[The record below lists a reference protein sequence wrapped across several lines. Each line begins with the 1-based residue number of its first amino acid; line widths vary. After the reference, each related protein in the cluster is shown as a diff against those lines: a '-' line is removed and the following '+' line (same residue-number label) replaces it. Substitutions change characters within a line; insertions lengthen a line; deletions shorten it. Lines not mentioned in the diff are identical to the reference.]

1 MAESKDEET
10 RPEDKGHK
18 RKALKGKER
27 DALGERLECSPPW
40 ESSAHGDTLSRIHC
54 FNSIN
59 SWDSLT
65 AAVGTAHT
73 FHSSAQPSHGFT
85 THTFLLLS
93 CGREQRLLDS
103 STPPTGE
110 VDTGFPLEIS
120 ALMVGVGLLERIMR
134 PSMARPGFLKCTV

>member
-10 RPEDKGHK
+10 GPEDMGQE
-18 RKALKGKER
+18 RKAVKGKEK

-40 ESSAHGDTLSRIHC
+40 ESSADGDTLSRIHLHC
-54 FNSIN
+54 FNAIN

-73 FHSSAQPSHGFT
+73 FHSPAQPSHGFT

-93 CGREQRLLDS
+93 CGQL
-103 STPPTGE
+103 TT
-110 VDTGFPLEIS
+110 
-120 ALMVGVGLLERIMR
+120 
-134 PSMARPGFLKCTV
+134 